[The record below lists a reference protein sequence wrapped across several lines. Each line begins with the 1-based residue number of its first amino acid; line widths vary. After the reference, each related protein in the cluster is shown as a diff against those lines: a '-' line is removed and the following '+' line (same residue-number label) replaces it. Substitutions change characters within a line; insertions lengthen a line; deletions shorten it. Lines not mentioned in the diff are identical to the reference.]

1 MATYSSLSSLDTSKL
16 AAGIAGHTYDA
27 NGGIFSKINGEW
39 QSVTAVFIKINGEWV
54 NATKTLVK
62 VDDAWKTV

>member
-1 MATYSSLSSLDTSKL
+1 MSVDVNS
-16 AAGIAGHTYDA
+16 
-27 NGGIFSKINGEW
+27 GIFSKINGEW

-62 VDDAWKTV
+62 VDDAWETVQVAVKDVVYE

>member
-1 MATYSSLSSLDTSKL
+1 MSVDVNSR
-16 AAGIAGHTYDA
+16 
-27 NGGIFSKINGEW
+27 IFSKINGEW

-62 VDDAWKTV
+62 VDDAWEAVQVTVKDVVYE